1 MSNFDEQTFQPM
13 QRILSSLYSSVGI
26 VYTGLPRKKNAPVC
40 SSRNRLYNVPI
51 SIKITDTV
59 LLSLKL
65 LNPKYIYE
73 KSISFKMKEKC
84 VYP

>member
-13 QRILSSLYSSVGI
+13 QRILSSLYNSVGI

-51 SIKITDTV
+51 SIKITDSFAKSKIIQSKI
-59 LLSLKL
+59 SLRKI
-65 LNPKYIYE
+65 NE
-73 KSISFKMKEKC
+73 F
-84 VYP
+84 

>member
-13 QRILSSLYSSVGI
+13 QRILSSLYNSVGI

-51 SIKITDTV
+51 SIKITDSFAKSKIIQSKI
-59 LLSLKL
+59 SLQKI
-65 LNPKYIYE
+65 NE
-73 KSISFKMKEKC
+73 F
-84 VYP
+84 